1 MVARVTRAARWL
13 GAGQAHR
20 SPFRIMIRAV
30 PQGHLGAAL
39 YIDGIGNLDFA
50 GVEMFALYRLR
61 CELPTLRAVDVRF
74 AGYFP

>member
-1 MVARVTRAARWL
+1 
-13 GAGQAHR
+13 
-20 SPFRIMIRAV
+20 MIRAV